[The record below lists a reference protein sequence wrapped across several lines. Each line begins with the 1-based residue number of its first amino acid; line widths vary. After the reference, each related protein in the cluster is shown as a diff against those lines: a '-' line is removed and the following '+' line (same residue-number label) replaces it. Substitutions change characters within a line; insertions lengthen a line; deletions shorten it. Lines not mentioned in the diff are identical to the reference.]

1 MKINIAVNKNG
12 FYDIELKI
20 ANTTKRIYNA
30 SEMNIR
36 NNIENEQLT
45 ILLINQIKV
54 MNELQMKSI
63 SFQKRIKFI

>member
-30 SEMNIR
+30 SEINIFSKK
-36 NNIENEQLT
+36 NKIY
-45 ILLINQIKV
+45 IK
-54 MNELQMKSI
+54 
-63 SFQKRIKFI
+63 